1 MKPDC
6 PTFDISTWNAIWA
19 PKNTPR
25 DIIAKLNAAVVDAL
39 AVPTVRSRLGDLGQE
54 IPTRDQLTPEVLG
67 ALQRAEVEKC
77 PPSALMRQ
85 IGWVEEG
92 RISGSS

>member
-1 MKPDC
+1 MAGLCQFYRITQD
-6 PTFDISTWNAIWA
+6 W
-19 PKNTPR
+19 
-25 DIIAKLNAAVVDAL
+25 
-39 AVPTVRSRLGDLGQE
+39 
-54 IPTRDQLTPEVLG
+54 EVLEDIRRTI
-67 ALQRAEVEKC
+67 RAFQDFFRDEPRYGYTGTGGYFSHIDYATLRPDVDSC